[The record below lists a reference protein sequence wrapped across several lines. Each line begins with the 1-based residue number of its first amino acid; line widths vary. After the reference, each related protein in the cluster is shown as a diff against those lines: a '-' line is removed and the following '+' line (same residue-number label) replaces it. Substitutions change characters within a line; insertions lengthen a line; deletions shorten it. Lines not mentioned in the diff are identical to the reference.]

1 LRREFQR
8 SSILTEFSLKY
19 RSNLLKAISSRE
31 FLETRFL
38 EILDV
43 EENWDIE
50 SRNPK
55 ADFLLDLVE

>member
-1 LRREFQR
+1 
-8 SSILTEFSLKY
+8 
-19 RSNLLKAISSRE
+19 LKAISSRE